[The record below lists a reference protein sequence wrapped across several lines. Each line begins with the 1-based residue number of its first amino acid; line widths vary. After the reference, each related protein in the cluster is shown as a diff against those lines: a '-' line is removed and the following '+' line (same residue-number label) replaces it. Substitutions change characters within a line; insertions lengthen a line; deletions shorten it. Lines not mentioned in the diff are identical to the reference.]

1 MKMNWISEDEL
12 KILAKMQNK
21 NLEKFLEENHHVYA
35 LWENS
40 PYATDG
46 KKVYRVMYENFDKVH
61 EYLNK

>member
-1 MKMNWISEDEL
+1 MKMNWIREEEL

-21 NLEKFLEENHHVYA
+21 SLEKFLEENSHVYA

-40 PYATDG
+40 PYAEKG
-46 KKVYRVMYENFDKVH
+46 NKIYKVMYENFDKVH